1 MRKLLILLALPL
13 LLSSCTLSFSN
24 IDTHGSATDLVDENM
39 STDPT
44 VSPTIT
50 VPVSAVPSIPIVPT
64 K

>member
-1 MRKLLILLALPL
+1 MKKLLILLVCPLL

-39 STDPT
+39 STDPM

-50 VPVSAVPSIPIVPT
+50 VPLKPAL
-64 K
+64 